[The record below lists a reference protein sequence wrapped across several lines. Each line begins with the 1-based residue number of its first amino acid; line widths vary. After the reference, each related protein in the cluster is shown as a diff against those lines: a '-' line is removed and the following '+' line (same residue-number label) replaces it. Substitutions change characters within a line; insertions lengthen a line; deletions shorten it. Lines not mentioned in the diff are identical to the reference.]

1 MYVLN
6 LLILFQT
13 KAKLVGKIVQ
23 AYDIFIEAKNSLSA
37 FPVNIELYFHTSCY
51 TAVSH
56 EDQNAQASF
65 LLYN

>member
-23 AYDIFIEAKNSLSA
+23 AYDI